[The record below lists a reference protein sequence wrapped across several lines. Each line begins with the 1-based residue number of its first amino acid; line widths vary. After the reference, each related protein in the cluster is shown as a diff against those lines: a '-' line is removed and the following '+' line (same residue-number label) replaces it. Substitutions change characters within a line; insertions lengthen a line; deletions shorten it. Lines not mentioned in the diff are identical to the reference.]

1 MTKPHKPS
9 QKGHPAS
16 FTGGTI
22 RVVSIDRIAYFGD
35 LVAEQPD
42 EPRARY
48 GLAVALRQAE
58 RWDEAV
64 DQYRAYLALASDE
77 GAAWGH
83 LAECLAATGNTD
95 AAADAY
101 LSGINAALANGHTGL
116 ADDFQQALEAL
127 A

>member
-1 MTKPHKPS
+1 M
-9 QKGHPAS
+9 
-16 FTGGTI
+16 
-22 RVVSIDRIAYFGD
+22 SIDRIAYFGD

-101 LSGINAALANGHTGL
+101 THAAIDAALANGHTGL

>member
-1 MTKPHKPS
+1 V
-9 QKGHPAS
+9 A
-16 FTGGTI
+16 
-22 RVVSIDRIAYFGD
+22 IDRVAYFAD
-35 LVAEQPD
+35 LVAEAPD

-64 DQYRAYLALASDE
+64 DQYRAYLDLADDE
-77 GAAWGH
+77 GAAYGH
-83 LAECLAATGNTD
+83 LAECLAALGQPD

-101 LSGINAALANGHTGL
+101 LAGIDAALRHGHTGL

-127 A
+127 T

>member
-1 MTKPHKPS
+1 M
-9 QKGHPAS
+9 A
-16 FTGGTI
+16 
-22 RVVSIDRIAYFGD
+22 IDRVAYFAD
-35 LVAEQPD
+35 LVAEAPD

-64 DQYRAYLALASDE
+64 DQYRAYLDLADDE
-77 GAAWGH
+77 GAAYGH
-83 LAECLAATGNTD
+83 LAECLAALGQPD

-101 LSGINAALANGHTGL
+101 LAGIDAALRHGHTGL

-127 A
+127 T

>member
-1 MTKPHKPS
+1 M
-9 QKGHPAS
+9 G
-16 FTGGTI
+16 
-22 RVVSIDRIAYFGD
+22 IDRIAYFSD
-35 LVAEQPD
+35 LVAEAPD

-64 DQYRAYLALASDE
+64 VQYRAYLDLAQDE
-77 GAAWGH
+77 GAAYGH
-83 LAECLAATGNTD
+83 LAECLAALGQPD

-101 LSGINAALANGHTGL
+101 LTGIDAAIRHGHNGL
-116 ADDFQQALEAL
+116 ADDFQQAMEAL

>member
-1 MTKPHKPS
+1 M
-9 QKGHPAS
+9 A
-16 FTGGTI
+16 
-22 RVVSIDRIAYFGD
+22 IDRVAYFSD

-64 DQYRAYLALASDE
+64 VQYRAYLDLATDE
-77 GAAWGH
+77 GAAYGH
-83 LAECLAATGNTD
+83 LAECLAALGDTD
-95 AAADAY
+95 SAADAY
-101 LSGINAALANGHTGL
+101 LAGIDAAMAHGHNGL

-127 A
+127 S